1 MIGDSA
7 TRPVRSFSIAGAW
20 RDRAG
25 RMLGR
30 RPDEPWSFRW
40 MLLLPAAALLGLAN
54 PAIASSGKDNQHGKQ
69 WIGTWAAAAQQPLPG
84 SPQSFRN
91 QGLRLIVHTSAGGKR
106 VRIRISNTYGD
117 HPLLIGGAH
126 IARRTVEAD
135 IDPAS
140 DRVLKFHGQAS
151 TKIPARSMVISDPV
165 DLAVPALSDLAVSLF
180 FPETTRATTYHI
192 AAKQTSYIS
201 PETGDSTA
209 DVKFPVA
216 KKIRSW
222 PFLTGVDVEVSR
234 GGAAIVALGSSLTD
248 GDGSTP
254 DTNRRWPDVFS
265 ERLQKEGGRYAE
277 VGVLNEG
284 IIGNRLLEDSPAQQ
298 LAQYGSALGE
308 AGLARFERDV
318 LAQPGV
324 KYVFVGLG
332 INDIA
337 FPGSLTPQA
346 ESVSAESIIS
356 GYRQLIARAHKKRM
370 LVIGATNPPFEGS
383 FLNTAGSRV
392 TFYTP
397 EKESVRQKVN
407 AWILSSKEF
416 DAAVDFDAA
425 VRDPSHP
432 TRILPA
438 YDSGD
443 HLHPN
448 DAGYIAT
455 ANVIPLAIFTHH

>member
-1 MIGDSA
+1 
-7 TRPVRSFSIAGAW
+7 
-20 RDRAG
+20 
-25 RMLGR
+25 
-30 RPDEPWSFRW
+30 
-40 MLLLPAAALLGLAN
+40 MLLLSAVALLASGK
-54 PAIASSGKDNQHGKQ
+54 PAIARSDKDKQHGKQ

-84 SPQSFRN
+84 TPQIFQN
-91 QGLRLIVHTSAGGKR
+91 QTLRLIAHTSAGGKK
-106 VRIRISNTYGD
+106 VRIKISNTYGE

-151 TKIPARSMVISDPV
+151 TKVPARSMVVSDPV
-165 DLAVPALSDLAVSLF
+165 DLAVPALSDLAISLF
-180 FPETTRATTYHI
+180 FPEATQATTYHI
-192 AAKQTSYIS
+192 VAKQTSYIS
-201 PETGDSTA
+201 TGTGDSTA
-209 DVKFPVA
+209 DVKFPAA

-248 GDGSTP
+248 GDGSTT
-254 DTNRRWPDVFS
+254 DTNRRWPDMLA

-284 IIGNRLLEDSPAQQ
+284 IIGNRLLEDSPAQ
-298 LAQYGSALGE
+298 LAQYGPALGE
-308 AGLARFERDV
+308 AGSARFERDV
-318 LAQPGV
+318 LAQAGV

-337 FPGSLTPQA
+337 FPGSLTPPA

-356 GYRQLIARAHKKRM
+356 GYRQLIARAHKKGI
-370 LVIGATNPPFEGS
+370 LVIGTTNPPFEDS
-383 FLNTAGSRV
+383 FLNSDGSKV

-407 AWILSSKEF
+407 AWILGRKEF
-416 DAAVDFDAA
+416 DAAVDFDAV
-425 VRDPSHP
+425 VRDPNHP

-448 DAGYIAT
+448 NAGYIAT
-455 ANVIPLAIFTHH
+455 ANAIPLAIFTRH